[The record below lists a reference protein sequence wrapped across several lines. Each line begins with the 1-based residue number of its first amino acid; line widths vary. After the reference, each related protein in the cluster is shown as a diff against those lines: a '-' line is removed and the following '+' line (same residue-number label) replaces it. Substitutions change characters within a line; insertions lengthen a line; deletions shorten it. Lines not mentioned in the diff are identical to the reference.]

1 MKYSSVPLGDLVTI
15 SGGGT
20 PNRNNDAYWGG
31 SIPWASVKDLKDISL
46 SGTQETITPEGL
58 SDSASNLIPAG
69 SVIVATRMGLG
80 KVAINTMDVTINQ
93 DLKAFSCGADLEP
106 RYLLYFLLSNAS
118 HLDSMGKGATVKG
131 ITLDVLKDLSV
142 PLSPLPEQKRIA
154 AILDKADSI
163 RRKRQEAVRLT
174 EELLR
179 SVFLDMFGDPVTNP
193 KGWDTCCLADV
204 VQKIESGWSPVC
216 DEGQAD
222 ANEWGVLKLGAVTTC
237 RYLDTESKAL
247 PADVRPRPE
256 LEVKAGD
263 LLFTRKNTYD
273 LVAASA
279 LVYATRPKLML
290 SDLIFRL
297 KLKDDSAVISE
308 YLWALLS
315 STGKRKQIQS
325 LAGGSSGS
333 MPNISKS
340 KLMEQMIEVPPMALQ
355 KKYAKIL
362 HSNFKIRNKLELA
375 AQSSIHLF
383 NSLLQ
388 RAFEGEL

>member
-1 MKYSSVPLGDLVTI
+1 MPISSFCSTG
-15 SGGGT
+15 SGGT
-20 PNRNNDAYWGG
+20 PSRANVGDYFGG
-31 SIPWASVKDLKDISL
+31 TIPWVK
-46 SGTQETITPEGL
+46 SGELREDVILDTEEKITALAIKESSAKLVPKGALLIAMYGATIGRIAELGVEGTTNQAVCHIVPDENVADKRYLYYGLLFKVPE
-58 SDSASNLIPAG
+58 LIAQGAG
-69 SVIVATRMGLG
+69 GAQP
-80 KVAINTMDVTINQ
+80 NINQ
-93 DLKAFSCGADLEP
+93 QIIRD
-106 RYLLYFLLSNAS
+106 
-118 HLDSMGKGATVKG
+118 TQ
-131 ITLDVLKDLSV
+131 I
-142 PLSPLPEQKRIA
+142 PLPPLPEQKRIA
-154 AILDKADSI
+154 AILDKANFI
-163 RRKRQEAVRLT
+163 RRKRQEAIRLT

-179 SVFLDMFGDPVTNP
+179 SAFLDMFGDPVTNP
-193 KGWDTCCLADV
+193 KGWDTCCLGDV

-216 DEGQAD
+216 EEGQAEE
-222 ANEWGVLKLGAVTTC
+222 NEWGVLKLGAVTTC
-237 RYLDTESKAL
+237 RYLDNESKAL
-247 PADVRPRPE
+247 PVGIGPRPD

-273 LVAASA
+273 LVAASV
-279 LVYATRPKLML
+279 LVYSTRPKLML

-362 HSNFKIRNKLELA
+362 HCNYRIRNKLEA
-375 AQSSIHLF
+375 TAQSSSTLF

-388 RAFEGEL
+388 MAFKGVL